1 MYMAQDWSRD
11 EEKSRNRPFGRYD
24 TEKSTDKNIRDKVSL
39 DVDLSLPL
47 SENMGKDV
55 KKYQMHLTFNIFS
68 N

>member
-1 MYMAQDWSRD
+1 MKR
-11 EEKSRNRPFGRYD
+11 KVG
-24 TEKSTDKNIRDKVSL
+24 TDLLVGTILKNPRTNIRDKVSL

>member
-1 MYMAQDWSRD
+1 MKR
-11 EEKSRNRPFGRYD
+11 KVG
-24 TEKSTDKNIRDKVSL
+24 TDLLVGTILKNPRTNIRDKVSL

-55 KKYQMHLTFNIFS
+55 KKYQMHLTFNSFS